1 MMFKLL
7 RGLVPE
13 DRAAMLASQGY
24 VSLALAYFGVGD
36 LPQVRSNLDYY

>member
-1 MMFKLL
+1 MCLV
-7 RGLVPE
+7 RGLIPE

-36 LPQVRSNLDYY
+36 LPQVSSNFNYF